1 MGLAGKNHSNTI
13 LLKTA
18 SQRLDAAM
26 ERMEMA
32 LAAHNTKENIN
43 EAATLRSE
51 VKKLTGINKA
61 TGKRLDGAIKRLKT
75 VLKKV

>member
-26 ERMEMA
+26 ERMEKA
-32 LAAHNTKENIN
+32 LAAHNTKENSN
-43 EAATLRSE
+43 EDATLRSE